1 MFRLFDSAFQALYGP
16 PKTPPRPAQK
26 SKEEWET
33 LLLETGMSEHELPR
47 SIDVI
52 MEIQESVPYVE
63 TKVVTS
69 IRSLSEEEKPSFDG
83 IVTDVVKAA
92 VERVTE
98 LEERVRD
105 LTKMLATSI
114 DVTGLVAEVEQR
126 K

>member
-1 MFRLFDSAFQALYGP
+1 
-16 PKTPPRPAQK
+16 
-26 SKEEWET
+26 
-33 LLLETGMSEHELPR
+33 MSEEELPR